1 MYKRQLQHA
10 DVRDDAD
17 HDGAHHQANT
27 HECDEHQAD
36 GVHDVGHRTH
46 DDAHVVGVRDRLL
59 IVAGGFDLLVV
70 RIDVIEYAL
79 LGLKV
84 ARENLNRDGVC
95 LIRIAQRG
103 QIVVVGEL
111 RSLGIAHHERT
122 QVLGVHVEVNGMSKK
137 EIIVSNVSE
146 EHNNPIAELVQ
157 VACRF
162 DSEIILESDNRRIN
176 AKSIMGIMAFNPS
189 KGMTVNI
196 EANGEDEQEALVAM
210 EKFLVC
216 E

>member
-1 MYKRQLQHA
+1 
-10 DVRDDAD
+10 
-17 HDGAHHQANT
+17 
-27 HECDEHQAD
+27 
-36 GVHDVGHRTH
+36 
-46 DDAHVVGVRDRLL
+46 
-59 IVAGGFDLLVV
+59 
-70 RIDVIEYAL
+70 
-79 LGLKV
+79 
-84 ARENLNRDGVC
+84 
-95 LIRIAQRG
+95 
-103 QIVVVGEL
+103 
-111 RSLGIAHHERT
+111 
-122 QVLGVHVEVNGMSKK
+122 MSKK

-216 E
+216 EQFLSEGGTNYGKEDNSSKTKRVKTTAKEASKDTVKEAAVKSAPAKESVKETAAETKAAAVAKEVGKKSLRPRKQ